1 MLFYEL
7 YYILMFNENENTQF
21 QITSCL
27 THKPNFEVS
36 AKFGLKVSK
45 ILIQLAFNIV
55 YNNKIA
61 ISTTAL
67 TTIHAP

>member
-1 MLFYEL
+1 
-7 YYILMFNENENTQF
+7 MFNENENENTQL
-21 QITSCL
+21 QTTSCL

-36 AKFGLKVSK
+36 AKFVLRVSK

-61 ISTTAL
+61 ISTTAF